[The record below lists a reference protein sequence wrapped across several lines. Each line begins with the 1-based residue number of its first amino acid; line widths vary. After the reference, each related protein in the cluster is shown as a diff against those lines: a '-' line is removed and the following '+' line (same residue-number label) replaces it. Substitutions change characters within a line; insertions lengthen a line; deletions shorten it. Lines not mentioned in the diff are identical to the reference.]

1 MNREPRIPSSPEI
14 ASRLIVAIH
23 AAVALIAAQGVV
35 ISEFPPGTTPMR
47 RRFLLRNRT
56 IAALASGTL
65 VVEAA
70 AHSGTV
76 SGARAHSR
84 SRCPVTVKIA

>member
-1 MNREPRIPSSPEI
+1 M
-14 ASRLIVAIH
+14 
-23 AAVALIAAQGVV
+23 
-35 ISEFPPGTTPMR
+35 
-47 RRFLLRNRT
+47 LRNRT

-84 SRCPVTVKIA
+84 SRPPGRRTLQVSRAK